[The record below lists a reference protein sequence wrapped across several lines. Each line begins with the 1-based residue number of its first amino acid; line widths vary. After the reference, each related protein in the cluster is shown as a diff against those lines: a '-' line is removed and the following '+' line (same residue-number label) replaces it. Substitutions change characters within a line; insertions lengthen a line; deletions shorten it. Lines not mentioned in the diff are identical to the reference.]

1 MTDTER
7 RTDKVMRKARYLLR
21 TNKISQTKQKF
32 YSMSRV
38 PKYKLQI
45 ININSG
51 KVANDFS

>member
-7 RTDKVMRKARYLLR
+7 RTDKIMRNERYLLR
-21 TNKISQTKQKF
+21 TYKISQNKF
-32 YSMSRV
+32 YSMSRG

-45 ININSG
+45 INFNSG